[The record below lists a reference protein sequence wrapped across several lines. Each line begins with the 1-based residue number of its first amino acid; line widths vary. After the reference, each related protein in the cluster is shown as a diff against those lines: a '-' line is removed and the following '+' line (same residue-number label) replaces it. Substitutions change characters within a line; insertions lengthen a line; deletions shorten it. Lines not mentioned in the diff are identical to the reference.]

1 MKRVVIFFCQ
11 NLSYNKE
18 EIFKVL
24 DFPSEI
30 SIRLM
35 PIPCSAEISV
45 GFLLKILETDIDAIF
60 ILTCP
65 VTSCQFG
72 EGSIRAKKKVAYIQK
87 ILDELGLGKDK
98 LGVFEVDNSENL
110 QQIGRNIKKR
120 CLSIT

>member
-1 MKRVVIFFCQ
+1 MKKLVIFFCQ
-11 NLSYNKE
+11 NLSYKKE

-30 SIRLM
+30 SIRLI

-45 GFLLKILETDIDAIF
+45 GLLLKILETDLDAIF

-72 EGSIRAKKKVAYIQK
+72 EGSIRAKKKVEYTQE
-87 ILDELGLGKDK
+87 ILEELGLGKDR
-98 LGVFEVDNSENL
+98 LVMFEVDDSENL
-110 QQIGRNIKKR
+110 QQIGRNIKKK